1 MAPKHQIDLLEFAR
15 IVKDGS
21 EITDEE
27 FVDQMR
33 RVLPLDSLK
42 DVTPRRIRMA
52 LHGDQLAT

>member
-1 MAPKHQIDLLEFAR
+1 MAPKHKIDLLEFAR

-33 RVLPLDSLK
+33 RVWTCRGLMPLL
-42 DVTPRRIRMA
+42 
-52 LHGDQLAT
+52 